1 MIDRVRMFVSCSAE
15 QSINIL
21 TRSKILPENI
31 GFAAGD
37 HPCCGPTRRRRE
49 IESSIVTLRWAG
61 RAYDLSK
68 CTDLPKVHRKPLNQI
83 CKPTFPMG
91 NKKGLSEGRLFGLRR
106 GTTRRRERA
115 EASEQSN
122 CRELS
127 SRKACHKSSFKE
139 IGETTWEF
147 CGWGSTTT
155 IMKNIDKALH
165 RDTVLIV
172 KHTAQIMG
180 RMLDNQH
187 GISM

>member
-1 MIDRVRMFVSCSAE
+1 
-15 QSINIL
+15 
-21 TRSKILPENI
+21 
-31 GFAAGD
+31 
-37 HPCCGPTRRRRE
+37 
-49 IESSIVTLRWAG
+49 
-61 RAYDLSK
+61 
-68 CTDLPKVHRKPLNQI
+68 
-83 CKPTFPMG
+83 MG
-91 NKKGLSEGRLFGLRR
+91 YKKGLSEGRLFGLRR
-106 GTTRRRERA
+106 GTTRCRERA
-115 EASEQSN
+115 EASEQRN

-172 KHTAQIMG
+172 KHTAHNLG

-187 GISM
+187 DISPMPSTTGATMSNSAFRTPTVRQSLDEEHNLHILEKIYLMESGFSRRFCTSAHI